1 MILMIRSFTP
11 ILLILFSLSIVQA
24 QEEDLL
30 SLLEDEETTEYAEAA
45 FKTNRVINGHSIEN
59 TAAGVLDFKISHRF
73 SPISNGFYDI
83 FGLDGAS
90 IRFGLDYGITD
101 RLMVGVGR
109 SSFQKVYDGF
119 VKYKILRQSTGKRNM
134 PITLVY
140 LADIQIKTQKFA
152 DPERENYFSSR
163 LNYTHQILIGRKFS
177 EGFSA
182 QLMPT
187 LVHRNLVPTEADNN
201 DVIALGV
208 GIRQKLSNRVAIT
221 AEYYYV
227 LPDQISQDYTN
238 NLSVGVDIE
247 TGGHVFQLHFTNT
260 PYMTYNGF
268 ITETTDKWFYD
279 NNGTGALSGI
289 RFGFNISRVF
299 TIVKPK
305 EFK

>member
-1 MILMIRSFTP
+1 MM
-11 ILLILFSLSIVQA
+11 QA

-30 SLLEDEETTEYAEAA
+30 SLIEEEEKIEYAEAA
-45 FKTNRVINGHSIEN
+45 FKTNRVVNGHSIEN

-73 SPISNGFYDI
+73 APISNGFYDI
-83 FGLDGAS
+83 FGLDNAT
-90 IRFGLDYGITD
+90 IRIGLDYGISD
-101 RLMVGVGR
+101 RLMVGFGR

-119 VKYKILRQSTGKRNM
+119 VKYKILRQSTGQRNM

-140 LADIQIKTQKFA
+140 LADMQIRTLKFTN
-152 DPERENYFSSR
+152 PERENYFSSR
-163 LNYTHQILIGRKFS
+163 LYYTHQLLIGRKFS
-177 EGFSA
+177 ENFSA

-187 LVHRNLVPTEADNN
+187 LVHRNLVPTEADKN
-201 DVIALGV
+201 DVFALGI
-208 GIRQKLSNRVAIT
+208 GIRQKLSKRIAIT
-221 AEYYYV
+221 GEYYYV
-227 LPDQISQDYTN
+227 LPNQIGEEFTN
-238 NLSVGVDIE
+238 NLSIGVDIE

-268 ITETTDKWFYD
+268 ITETTDKWFHD

>member
-1 MILMIRSFTP
+1 MTKLFTLL
-11 ILLILFSLSIVQA
+11 LLIFCSLTMMQA

-30 SLLEDEETTEYAEAA
+30 SLIEEEEKIEYAEAA
-45 FKTNRVINGHSIEN
+45 FKTNRVVNGHSIEN

-73 SPISNGFYDI
+73 APISNGFYDI
-83 FGLDGAS
+83 FGLDNAT
-90 IRFGLDYGITD
+90 IRIGLDYDISD
-101 RLMVGVGR
+101 RLMVGFGR

-119 VKYKILRQSTGKRNM
+119 VKYKILRQSTGQRNM
-134 PITLVY
+134 PVTLIY
-140 LADIQIKTQKFA
+140 LADMQIRTLKFTN
-152 DPERENYFSSR
+152 PERENYFSSR
-163 LNYTHQILIGRKFS
+163 LYYTHQLLIGRKFS
-177 EGFSA
+177 ENFSA

-187 LVHRNLVPTEADNN
+187 LVHRNLVPTEADKN
-201 DVIALGV
+201 DVFALGI
-208 GIRQKLSNRVAIT
+208 GIRQKLSKRIAIT
-221 AEYYYV
+221 GEYYYV
-227 LPDQISQDYTN
+227 LPNQIGEEFTN
-238 NLSVGVDIE
+238 NLSIGVDIE

-268 ITETTDKWFYD
+268 ITETTDKWFHD

>member
-1 MILMIRSFTP
+1 MTKLFTLL
-11 ILLILFSLSIVQA
+11 LLIFCSLTMMQA

-30 SLLEDEETTEYAEAA
+30 SLIEEEEKIEYAEAA
-45 FKTNRVINGHSIEN
+45 FKTNRVVNGHSIEN

-73 SPISNGFYDI
+73 APISNGFYDI
-83 FGLDGAS
+83 FGLDNAT
-90 IRFGLDYGITD
+90 IRIGLDYGISD
-101 RLMVGVGR
+101 RLMVGFGR

-119 VKYKILRQSTGKRNM
+119 VKYKILRQSTGQRNM

-140 LADIQIKTQKFA
+140 LADMQIRTLKFTN
-152 DPERENYFSSR
+152 PERENYFSSR
-163 LNYTHQILIGRKFS
+163 LYYTHQLLIGRKFS
-177 EGFSA
+177 ENFSA

-187 LVHRNLVPTEADNN
+187 LVHRNLVPTEADKN
-201 DVIALGV
+201 DVFALGI
-208 GIRQKLSNRVAIT
+208 GIRQKLSKRIAIT
-221 AEYYYV
+221 GEYYYV
-227 LPDQISQDYTN
+227 LPNQIGEEFTN
-238 NLSVGVDIE
+238 NLSIGVDIE

-268 ITETTDKWFYD
+268 ITETTDKWFHD